1 MSGKA
6 IRLIIVLGVLA
17 TTVSIHYLLPHAGFF
32 HAMHLIHRR
41 LCYIP
46 VILGALWFGLWGG
59 VLTAAAISLAVLP
72 LVFGMECSLWENPE
86 VVEIVFYFGIGTLM
100 GFIVTRGERQRRHKE
115 ALEKELVTAER
126 LATAGRTAAGIA
138 HEVRTPLGSIQGAA
152 EILAEDYPVDHPRRP
167 FFDILNREIR
177 RLARVMEDF
186 LDLHRPLN
194 LAPLSSDLTEVV
206 RETMGVLAAQAAER
220 GVRLDYAAPEQLR
233 ARFDPDRLRQ
243 ALVNLVQ
250 NAIQASPANGRV
262 CVEMSQQPDGIRFAV
277 EDEGAGIPPENLERI
292 FEPFFSRRPDGTGL
306 GLTLARQIAESHG
319 GSLTAENRPGQGA
332 RFILKLPAERQ
343 PSEQQC
349 GGTA

>member
-1 MSGKA
+1 M
-6 IRLIIVLGVLA
+6 LGVLA
-17 TTVSIHYLLPHAGFF
+17 LTVSIHYLLPHAGFF

-46 VILGALWFGLWGG
+46 VILGRALVRPVGR

-86 VVEIVFYFGIGTLM
+86 VVEIVFYLSIGTLM
-100 GFIVTRGERQRRHKE
+100 GFIVTQGERQRRHKE
-115 ALEKELVTAER
+115 ALEKELLTSER
-126 LATAGRTAAGIA
+126 LAAAGRTAAGIA

-152 EILAEDYPVDHPRRP
+152 EILAEDYPDDHPRRP

-194 LAPLSSDLTEVV
+194 LSPLSSDLTEVV
-206 RETMGVLAAQAAER
+206 RETLSVLAAQAAER
-220 GVRLDYAAPEQLR
+220 NVRLEYSAPESLDG
-233 ARFDPDRLRQ
+233 RFDPDRLRQ
-243 ALVNLVQ
+243 AMVNLVQ
-250 NAIQASPANGRV
+250 NAIQASPSDGRV
-262 CVEMSQQPDGIRFAV
+262 CVEMSHESDGIRFMV
-277 EDEGAGIPPENLERI
+277 EDEGPGIPPENLERI

-332 RFILKLPAERQ
+332 RFILRLPVIQRQ
-343 PSEQQC
+343 AEQQ
-349 GGTA
+349 